1 MCRKYTIYVGFL
13 MSQAVSIGNAVSALK
28 DTVPGDFPAM
38 NLSEICELIQ
48 EHKSNGPVMEMKR

>member
-1 MCRKYTIYVGFL
+1 MCRKYTIYEGFL
-13 MSQAVSIGNAVSALK
+13 LSQTESKENTK
-28 DTVPGDFPAM
+28 NEQKNTDPGDFPEM